1 MDYNL
6 LVNNNKIDIKAEP
19 GQDMESV
26 AILEGDSLE
35 QVKCRPVS
43 GNRMHMEINGQAV
56 NVYTAESEEGLWV
69 WINGR
74 ARLVADG
81 TKANRRKSSGPGAQ
95 GPDKVTPPTPAT
107 VVRIAVEM
115 GEMVEKGQPCAVVSA
130 MKMEIT
136 LPAPYA
142 GKVIAINAEAGS
154 QVSPGDIIV
163 AIEPMEESSAQE
175 GSDE

>member
-1 MDYNL
+1 MEYNL
-6 LVNNNKIDIKAEP
+6 LVNNNQIDIKTEP
-19 GQDMESV
+19 GDDAESV
-26 AILEGDSLE
+26 SIFEGDSLE
-35 QVKCRPVS
+35 RMKCRPVS
-43 GNRMHMEINGQAV
+43 RNQMSMEINGQAV

-69 WINGR
+69 WINGK
-74 ARLVADG
+74 ARLVADAA
-81 TKANRRKSSGPGAQ
+81 KANRRKSSGPGAQ

-142 GKVIAINAEAGS
+142 GKVIAINAEAGA

-163 AIEPMEESSAQE
+163 DIEPMEESSTQE